1 MTDRTLSLTYGDAHM
16 LVASK
21 INESTNETRALIP
34 IRVGNKIL
42 LADPDQLW
50 FWTDEWQAGEQEVDE
65 YILEGNI
72 ETFDTMEDFLRTL
85 RE

>member
-1 MTDRTLSLTYGDAHM
+1 MTDTTLSLPYGDTNM
-16 LVASK
+16 MVASK
-21 INESTNETRALIP
+21 INASTDEARALVP

-50 FWTDEWQAGEQEVDE
+50 FWTDEWQIGEQEVDRF
-65 YILEGNI
+65 IVEGNV
-72 ETFDTMEDFLRTL
+72 ETFDTMEEFLRTL